1 MCRHC
6 AVTASFSVPTD
17 CWPHPAVRRH
27 PATSKQLKR
36 FYSWTVDLQSY
47 IFIHYLITWTGSRAD
62 RLSVTCLLHLLG
74 SRASPDGLLALSLQC
89 ISAVFRKTD
98 ADVAMKHACAGHDN
112 VPGWLDAAMLLSL
125 SCKLGA
131 GNPSQASK
139 AKQLGVSFACAI
151 NEKSLVEARY
161 SSLAHVLQHAP

>member
-1 MCRHC
+1 MCQRIVGHTRLFGDILRLLTIE
-6 AVTASFSVPTD
+6 AFFLGLLTSNHTYSV
-17 CWPHPAVRRH
+17 
-27 PATSKQLKR
+27 
-36 FYSWTVDLQSY
+36 

-74 SRASPDGLLALSLQC
+74 SRASPDGLLVLSLQC
-89 ISAVFRKTD
+89 ICAVFRETD
-98 ADVAMKHACAGHDN
+98 ADVAIQHICAGHDN

-151 NEKSLVEARY
+151 TEKSLVEARY